1 MNRVI
6 HVCILNECLVCRQK
20 VRLRDLPYLS
30 ALLVMKSMK
39 RSSRM
44 LLEELWIHPLMNVW
58 LLITNA
64 VHNVFF

>member
-44 LLEELWIHPLMNVW
+44 LSEELWIHPLMNV
-58 LLITNA
+58 
-64 VHNVFF
+64 